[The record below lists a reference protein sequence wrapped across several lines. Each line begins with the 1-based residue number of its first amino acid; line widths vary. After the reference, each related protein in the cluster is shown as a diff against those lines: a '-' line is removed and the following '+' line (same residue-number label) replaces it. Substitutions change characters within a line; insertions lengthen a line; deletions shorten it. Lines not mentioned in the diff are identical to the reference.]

1 MHASHHA
8 PPPTAR
14 PAHRPGL
21 QASRRLRHRLAA
33 VAAVGAAAMTAL
45 SATPASAH
53 GTPVACT
60 ARSESAVF
68 SRWGDRSQY
77 FLMPNGGF
85 ESGTAEWKL
94 AGGASVVTGNETW
107 KVRNS
112 NDNYSLR
119 IPYGATAESRTI
131 CVSKGEDVIRLF
143 VKNPGVRGSVLHV
156 EVIVRNPDNGAVA
169 QTAFDVNGDAAP
181 LGWAPTMR
189 LGIASQ
195 WSSTGTQELTF
206 VFSTRGSAA
215 TWHIDDVYVD
225 PFRST

>member
-1 MHASHHA
+1 
-8 PPPTAR
+8 
-14 PAHRPGL
+14 L
-21 QASRRLRHRLAA
+21 
-33 VAAVGAAAMTAL
+33 GAAALTGLTA
-45 SATPASAH
+45 SPASAH
-53 GTPVACT
+53 GTTVPCT

-68 SRWGDRSQY
+68 SRWNDSANY

-85 ESGTAEWKL
+85 ENGATEWKL
-94 AGGASVVTGNETW
+94 TGGASVVTGNETW

-112 NDNYSLR
+112 ADNHSLR

-143 VKNPGVRGSVLHV
+143 VKNPGVRGSILHV

-189 LGIASQ
+189 LGIAQ
-195 WSSTGTQELTF
+195 RWSSTGNQELTF
-206 VFSTRGSAA
+206 VFSTRGTPA
-215 TWHIDDVYVD
+215 TWQIDDVYVD